1 VIANSYDGFHGG
13 ALAALVA
20 ATVAGGAWL
29 TWLGVLWFRRVPRLP
44 VAGPETA
51 TLGPEPPAVANLL
64 VNEWYVT
71 AAAVPAT
78 LLDLAARHVVGLEEV
93 GSDRFVVRTRASPDR
108 SGLTA
113 YEQEVLRLVEARATG
128 GSAPVDVLR
137 IGTADGASW
146 LGDFS
151 AAVVGDAEARGLAAK
166 GLARRERIA
175 LALGLAIVLG
185 LGALAFELAHVGPG
199 RTRGGSPRHAG
210 AWFAVAL
217 VVWIPIVVY
226 GWRVRVLRAT
236 GAGREACA
244 RWLGVRSYL
253 RRNDS
258 FVAQPPAAVTIWGR
272 ALAYG
277 VALGANRVA
286 VAALPIGPDDT
297 DHAWSRATGSWR
309 QLRVRFPRR
318 FGAGEAPRRVLIGG
332 VVRSLVWCAIGLVAL
347 PLVVGM
353 VWNVVPDAL
362 DDGDLAVLA
371 IALVFIA
378 VPTIGA
384 VYVGAR
390 IVDGAVRT
398 WRGLIDLHRVETLE
412 GPVVK
417 TYDGHIVVDDG
428 TTDDVVAFRTTVSPP
443 IVVGEHVRITFA
455 PMLHHVDRVDVV
467 DREEKTDGTVQATL
481 ADVDVDAEH

>member
-1 VIANSYDGFHGG
+1 MARRL
-13 ALAALVA
+13 LAA
-20 ATVAGGAWL
+20 
-29 TWLGVLWFRRVPRLP
+29 
-44 VAGPETA
+44 
-51 TLGPEPPAVANLL
+51 
-64 VNEWYVT
+64 
-71 AAAVPAT
+71 
-78 LLDLAARHVVGLEEV
+78 
-93 GSDRFVVRTRASPDR
+93 
-108 SGLTA
+108 
-113 YEQEVLRLVEARATG
+113 
-128 GSAPVDVLR
+128 
-137 IGTADGASW
+137 
-146 LGDFS
+146 
-151 AAVVGDAEARGLAAK
+151 VGDAEARGLAAK
-166 GLARRERIA
+166 GLARRERIV

-185 LGALAFELAHVGPG
+185 LGALVFELAHVGPG
-199 RTRGGSPRHAG
+199 RTRGGSTAKRGRLVRGP
-210 AWFAVAL
+210 L

-226 GWRVRVLRAT
+226 GGRRPLLRAT
-236 GAGREACA
+236 GAGARRA

-253 RRNDS
+253 RRDHS
-258 FVAQPPAAVTIWGR
+258 FVVLPPAAVTIWGR

-277 VALGANRVA
+277 VALGANRAA

-332 VVRSLVWCAIGLVAL
+332 VVRLLVWCAIGLVAL

-417 TYDGHIVVDDG
+417 TFDGHIVVDDG
-428 TTDDVVAFRTTVSPP
+428 TTDDVVAFRTRVSPP
-443 IVVGEHVRITFA
+443 IVVGEHVRITFT